1 MILSIQTCYNFL
13 LALFLGFVLFIII
26 NSYSPKLAVCASKLK
41 SNAMSH
47 ITPSIFVTATKYVL
61 SMIHFS
67 LQVVQV
73 F

>member
-1 MILSIQTCYNFL
+1 M

-26 NSYSPKLAVCASKLK
+26 NSCSPKLDVCASKLK
-41 SNAMSH
+41 KSKAMSH
-47 ITPSIFVTATKYVL
+47 ITPSIFVTAKYVL

-67 LQVVQV
+67 LQVLQV